1 MITGLLFTLA
11 QKPLQ
16 AANDTTSAKETKAEG
31 RRFPSPTKQRSKAP
45 TNIVALTRNVSLA
58 LTVLGAILLGVGAAD
73 WSFDPAAGLHI
84 RTALVSFTLPVGV
97 LS

>member
-16 AANDTTSAKETKAEG
+16 AANDMPSAKDMKAEG
-31 RRFPSPTKQRSKAP
+31 RRFPSPAKQRRKAP